1 MVPVYP
7 FFGVI
12 VTVDVLA
19 LPADTVTLVAA
30 IVKVPPDELDPP
42 TVSTNVPVEA
52 AKVES
57 PE

>member
-1 MVPVYP
+1 MIVEVP
-7 FFGVI
+7 
-12 VTVDVLA
+12 A
-19 LPADTVTLVAA
+19 LPAETVTLVAA
-30 IVKVPPDELDPP
+30 IVKVSPDDPDPP